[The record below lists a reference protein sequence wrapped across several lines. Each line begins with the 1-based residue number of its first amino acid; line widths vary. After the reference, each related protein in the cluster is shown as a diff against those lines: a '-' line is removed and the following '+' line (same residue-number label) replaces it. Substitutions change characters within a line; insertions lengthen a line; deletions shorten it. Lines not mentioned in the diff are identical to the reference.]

1 MADSF
6 TAFNKVEGKIAMLD
20 PRSIHVIAQNW
31 AEDWMTKFFPYIE
44 QSAVDDCM
52 ENPFTTFNQGFV
64 ITFMT
69 NPFMALNKV
78 EQKIVWQ
85 KEILVHKYTR
95 IRL

>member
-1 MADSF
+1 
-6 TAFNKVEGKIAMLD
+6 
-20 PRSIHVIAQNW
+20 
-31 AEDWMTKFFPYIE
+31 MTKFFPYIE